1 MPELDATLHAP
12 ARLRLMTMLTAV
24 SEAEFSTL
32 RDSLEVSDS
41 VLSKHVG
48 ALASLGYV
56 TSRKG
61 VHGGRRTTW
70 ISLTAPGRAALGAH
84 VAALR
89 EVIAGE
95 HGEHADPDCRTDVHP
110 RADLQDGA
118 DPLRNRLRELRA
130 ARCWSQADL
139 ADRLD
144 VSRQTVDAIETGR
157 FDPSLSLAFRI
168 AAVFGGRIED
178 LFFLPQ
184 ATSPET

>member
-1 MPELDATLHAP
+1 MPELDANLHAP

-41 VLSKHVG
+41 VLSKRVG

-95 HGEHADPDCRTDVHP
+95 HADPDRRTDVRP

-130 ARCWSQADL
+130 ARRWSQADL

-144 VSRQTVDAIETGR
+144 VSRQMVDAIEAGR

-184 ATSPET
+184 ATGPEA